1 MPSQKT
7 SGTQTTVIDTL
18 HTLATVTDAGVYVL
32 ALDFFDGVAGDIYE
46 VDVLLKVLTGGTA
59 RKYLPTAIYS
69 IISLASPVVLSI
81 PVPVLWGVIFKLQQ
95 TDGVTSDIAWEVIQ
109 LDA

>member
-18 HTLATVTDAGVYVL
+18 HTLATVTDAGVYVI
-32 ALDFFDGVAGDIYE
+32 ALDLNDMVAGDIIE
-46 VDVLLKVLTGGTA
+46 LDVLVKVLTGGTA
-59 RKYLPTAIYS
+59 RKYLPTAIYVAP
-69 IISLASPVVLSI
+69 LASPVVLSI
-81 PVPVLWGVIFKLQQ
+81 PIPVLWSVIFKLQQ
-95 TDGVTSDIAWEVIQ
+95 TDGATSDIPWEVIQ